1 VSVSETISLSYILER
16 GLEHFNLIDVRSE
29 GEFAEDAIPT
39 ASNIPLLN
47 NDERA
52 KVGTC
57 YVQTGPRDARLLGVD
72 LVSPKLPQL
81 IRSFLNIKDRRLMV
95 VYCWRGGLRSASTA
109 GLLKLAGLDVS
120 RIEGG
125 YKYFRN
131 HVNSFFQNFSP
142 DYSFINLYGPTG
154 CGKTV
159 LLRQLESTARVLDL
173 EKAAAHKGSNFGD
186 VDEPEYKNV
195 TQKNFESKIWY
206 KLYKEKEGVYLV
218 EGESMKIGK
227 VSVPK
232 NLFNRMR
239 GGVSVVADV
248 PLDARIRF
256 TVDNYKPE
264 LYKDEIL
271 RSLLRLKKHIG
282 SAKVAELAKLLDAKD
297 YESFTKILLESY
309 YDPLYMRSIPERPD
323 YIIRYEDIEEG
334 KKQLEQIY
342 IQNNHT

>member
-1 VSVSETISLSYILER
+1 MSVAAELSLKHILER
-16 GLEHFNLIDVRSE
+16 GIEHFNLIDVRSE
-29 GEFAEDAIPT
+29 GEFIEDTIPT
-39 ASNIPLLN
+39 SVNIPLLN
-47 NDERA
+47 NEERA

-57 YVQTGPRDARLLGVD
+57 YVQIGPKEARLLGVD

-81 IRSFLNIKDRRLMV
+81 IRSFLDIKDKRLTV
-95 VYCWRGGLRSASTA
+95 VFCWRGGLRSASTA

-125 YKYFRN
+125 YKSFRN

-154 CGKTV
+154 CGKTAI
-159 LLRQLESTARVLDL
+159 LRQLDGNVRVLDL
-173 EKAAAHKGSNFGD
+173 EKAAAHKGSSFGE
-186 VDEPEYKNV
+186 VDEPEYQNV
-195 TQKNFESKIWY
+195 TQKNFETKIWY
-206 KLYKEKEGVYLV
+206 KLYREKEGAYLV

-232 NLFNRMR
+232 SLFSRMKS
-239 GGVSVVADV
+239 GVSVVAEV
-248 PLDARIRF
+248 PLDARISF

-271 RSLLRLKKHIG
+271 RSLSRLKKYIG
-282 SAKVAELAKLLDAKD
+282 NAKAGELAKLLDAGD

-309 YDPLYMRSIPERPD
+309 YDPLYMRSIPDRPD
-323 YIIRYEDIEEG
+323 YIIRYENIEEG
-334 KKQLEQIY
+334 KQQLEQIY
-342 IQNNHT
+342 MENNNT